1 MDEALKIILEKLSQ
15 EVGDVKFALVGSFN
29 LQTQGID
36 LTVKDLDL
44 LTDDEGLEKIA
55 KVFTSRVDDFGP
67 YKSTGFMLAGTDVEV
82 VSCTGNPYRLPDF
95 QKYIVT
101 IEKDGLKVP
110 CMSLES
116 ELYFYTN
123 AGREKDKFKVGLIK
137 EKMKNDEKH
146 I

>member
-1 MDEALKIILEKLSQ
+1 MQEALKIILEKLS
-15 EVGDVKFALVGSFN
+15 DVKFALVGSFN
-29 LQTQGID
+29 LQTQGIS
-36 LTVKDLDL
+36 LSAQDLDL

-55 KVFTSRVDDFGP
+55 SIFESTIDESGA
-67 YKSTGFMLAGTDVEV
+67 YKQTGFMIGATEV
-82 VSCTGNPYRLPDF
+82 QAVSNTGNPIRLPGF

-101 IEKDGLKVP
+101 VEKDGLKVP

-123 AGREKDKFKVGLIK
+123 AGREKDKLKAGLIK
-137 EKMKNDEKH
+137 EKLKNDEKY